1 MPRLKLELDLNR
13 VEGDVT
19 FQVEVEEERVVDAR
33 CVGTTYRGFEQ
44 IMVGRAPR
52 DALVITPRIC
62 GICSTAH
69 LYAAALALEEVWDIQ
84 PPANA
89 VHIRNASLMAETI
102 QSDLRQTFLFF
113 TPDFCHER
121 YAASPMR
128 DAIVAAFA
136 PFQGWMHRET
146 LRYSRRI
153 IEVVALLAGQW
164 PHSSHIVPGGV
175 TASATVRH
183 IVDTQSVVTEI
194 TRWVE
199 QRLLGGDLDD
209 WLALTDEETLNEWLA
224 ARSATALA
232 LLDQAAHFAG
242 LHHMG
247 CGATHLLAF
256 GAFPLPEP
264 EAGRSHWL
272 APGIGLSN
280 DEVLPL
286 DPERINEHIR
296 YSWFRPYSG
305 GKHPFAGETVPDY
318 QLDNDRYSWAK
329 APRYGNE
336 VMQTGPLADLLVD
349 GDPLIIALYRQQRD
363 SAWLRQLARLRR
375 MTYLLRFLRQTLHQ
389 LATRLHEPH
398 IIPVART
405 AERDGCGAGLL
416 TATRGALGHW
426 ISIRDG
432 VFDRYQIISPT
443 SWNAS
448 PRDSDGVPGHWE
460 QSLIGVPLTDPDDPL
475 EIGHVIRSHDPCL
488 VCTVHF
494 LEPGGRVRSR
504 MRLGV

>member
-1 MPRLKLELDLNR
+1 MPRLTLELDLNR

-19 FQVEVEEERVVDAR
+19 FQVDVEHGRVVEAR

-44 IMVGRAPR
+44 IMIGRAPR

-69 LYAAALALEEVWDIQ
+69 LYAAVLALEEVWDIT

-128 DAIVAAFA
+128 DAIVAAFT

-153 IEVVALLAGQW
+153 IEIVALLAGQW
-164 PHSSHIVPGGV
+164 PHSSHIAPGGV
-175 TASATVRH
+175 TAPATARH
-183 IVDTQSVVTEI
+183 LVDSQSLVTEV

-199 QRLLGGDLDD
+199 QQLLGGDLDD
-209 WLALTDEETLNEWLA
+209 WLALADGEALAEWLA
-224 ARSATALA
+224 ARPASALA
-232 LLDQAAHFAG
+232 LLDQAARFAD
-242 LHHMG
+242 LHRMG
-247 CGATHLLAF
+247 CGAAHLLAF
-256 GAFPLPEP
+256 GAFPLP

-272 APGIGLSN
+272 APGISSGS
-280 DEVLPL
+280 DAVLPL
-286 DPERINEHIR
+286 DREQINEHIR

-305 GKHPFAGETVPDY
+305 GRHPSAGETVPDY
-318 QLDNDRYSWAK
+318 QPDSDRYSWAK
-329 APRYGNE
+329 APRYGSE
-336 VMQTGPLADLLVD
+336 VMQTGPLADLVVD
-349 GDPLIIALYRQQRD
+349 GDPLIVALYREQRD

-375 MTYLLRFLRQTLHQ
+375 MTHLLRFLRQTLHQ
-389 LATRLHEPH
+389 LTTRLQEPH
-398 IIPVART
+398 IIPVPQT
-405 AERDGCGAGLL
+405 TERDGCGAGLL

-448 PRDSDGVPGHWE
+448 PRDSAGVPGHWE
-460 QSLIGVPLTDPDDPL
+460 QSLIGIPLTDPDDPL